1 MVLLIKTIASDLTVK
16 ANDTDNQAKP
26 NCTPNNTMIHSLK
39 QNDVKSLDSLVCGI
53 IFVTLYCSKVCTESE
68 VTTTL
73 YEMLRLKV

>member
-1 MVLLIKTIASDLTVK
+1 
-16 ANDTDNQAKP
+16 
-26 NCTPNNTMIHSLK
+26 MIHSLK